1 MRHASLYASLFLSL
15 TLVVFSSSCGSD
27 DPSSSDDDTIIPP
40 ETKEGTIVAGDSHSC
55 TLIDTGAVKCWGS
68 NKFGQLGDGGV
79 DVEQDG
85 IDQNVPVDV
94 VGLSSGVIAIS
105 AGASHS
111 CALLD
116 TGAVKCWGLD
126 RSGQLGDGGD
136 NIDQITPVDV
146 YGLSSGV
153 MAISAGG
160 SHSCALM
167 ESGAVKCWGDND
179 DDQLGD
185 GSGADQGTP
194 VDVTGLSSGVI
205 AISAGGYHSC
215 ALLDTGAM
223 KCWGDASYS
232 QLGNEGAAMTHSS
245 PVDVDGLSS
254 GVIAIEAGYLHTCA
268 LLDTGAMKC
277 WGNDDSGQ
285 LGDGGTHLN
294 QATPVDV
301 SGLSSGVIA
310 MTAGFRHSCA
320 LLDTGAVKCWGW
332 DEFGQL
338 GDVDTQTTQGSPV
351 DVLGLSSGV
360 ISIAVGDSH
369 SCAFL
374 DTGAIKCWGSDELG
388 QLGGGI
394 AHNDHSRAADVAGLS
409 SGVGAIALGAYH
421 SCALLDTGAMK
432 CWGWDISG
440 QLGDDAVHANQSVAV
455 DVAGL
460 SSGVDAIA
468 LGNTHSCALLNSGAV
483 KCWGENGS
491 GQLGDGSTNADQS
504 VAIDVDGLPSGVTA
518 IVAGAIHSCALLS
531 AGTVK
536 CWGANGDG
544 QLGNGAANTDEVTP
558 VDVSGLSDVA
568 AIVAGYHH
576 NCALLNSGAV
586 KCWGDNYSGQ
596 LGDGGTN
603 PLESTPVDVSGL
615 ANVIAITAGG
625 SHSCALLDTGAV
637 KCWGSD
643 YYGQLGDSGYNTDST
658 TPVDVVGLSGT
669 VTAIT
674 AGFVHTCAL
683 LDTGAMKCWGGNDYG
698 QLGNG
703 EVLLEETSPVNVAG
717 IASGVTAIAAG
728 EHHSCALFNTGAMKC
743 WGNDNYGQLGDNP
756 CRDYSCD
763 VPVDVVGL
771 P

>member
-1 MRHASLYASLFLSL
+1 
-15 TLVVFSSSCGSD
+15 
-27 DPSSSDDDTIIPP
+27 
-40 ETKEGTIVAGDSHSC
+40 
-55 TLIDTGAVKCWGS
+55 
-68 NKFGQLGDGGV
+68 
-79 DVEQDG
+79 
-85 IDQNVPVDV
+85 
-94 VGLSSGVIAIS
+94 
-105 AGASHS
+105 
-111 CALLD
+111 
-116 TGAVKCWGLD
+116 
-126 RSGQLGDGGD
+126 
-136 NIDQITPVDV
+136 
-146 YGLSSGV
+146 
-153 MAISAGG
+153 
-160 SHSCALM
+160 
-167 ESGAVKCWGDND
+167 
-179 DDQLGD
+179 
-185 GSGADQGTP
+185 
-194 VDVTGLSSGVI
+194 
-205 AISAGGYHSC
+205 
-215 ALLDTGAM
+215 
-223 KCWGDASYS
+223 
-232 QLGNEGAAMTHSS
+232 
-245 PVDVDGLSS
+245 
-254 GVIAIEAGYLHTCA
+254 
-268 LLDTGAMKC
+268 
-277 WGNDDSGQ
+277 
-285 LGDGGTHLN
+285 
-294 QATPVDV
+294 
-301 SGLSSGVIA
+301 
-310 MTAGFRHSCA
+310 
-320 LLDTGAVKCWGW
+320 
-332 DEFGQL
+332 
-338 GDVDTQTTQGSPV
+338 
-351 DVLGLSSGV
+351 
-360 ISIAVGDSH
+360 
-369 SCAFL
+369 
-374 DTGAIKCWGSDELG
+374 
-388 QLGGGI
+388 
-394 AHNDHSRAADVAGLS
+394 
-409 SGVGAIALGAYH
+409 
-421 SCALLDTGAMK
+421 
-432 CWGWDISG
+432 
-440 QLGDDAVHANQSVAV
+440 
-455 DVAGL
+455 
-460 SSGVDAIA
+460 
-468 LGNTHSCALLNSGAV
+468 
-483 KCWGENGS
+483 
-491 GQLGDGSTNADQS
+491 
-504 VAIDVDGLPSGVTA
+504 
-518 IVAGAIHSCALLS
+518 AIHSCALLS

-703 EVLLEETSPVNVAG
+703 EVLLEEISPGNVAG